1 MPIWKKE
8 EERAS
13 TVAAA
18 VQVEVALKGAG
29 IRVKVDSSDQKT
41 PGWKYNFYE
50 MKVTQ
55 NPSFGI
61 STLFTRNPL
70 IGISDH
76 FTVVGWM

>member
-1 MPIWKKE
+1 MGLWQVVVVPIWKKE

-18 VQVEVALKGAG
+18 VEVEVALKGAG

-50 MKVTQ
+50 MKVM
-55 NPSFGI
+55 
-61 STLFTRNPL
+61 RNPL
-70 IGISDH
+70 PGISHH
-76 FTVVGWM
+76 FTSVG